1 MVYLVRAAVGKNDM
15 DNKSVENCVCVLR
28 NLSFRC
34 QEVEDPDYDK
44 HMFPP
49 VQSRASAPIRG
60 NYINSQNLIKYII
73 LITMFNF
80 IIRNSIK
87 DSKIFYAVDISYVTL
102 FYYHLCILF
111 F

>member
-1 MVYLVRAAVGKNDM
+1 MYLVRATIGTNDM

-44 HMFPP
+44 HVFPP

-60 NYINSQNLIKYII
+60 K
-73 LITMFNF
+73 
-80 IIRNSIK
+80 
-87 DSKIFYAVDISYVTL
+87 KIMIYYMSCFYAFSIYL
-102 FYYHLCILF
+102 LAALI
-111 F
+111 

>member
-1 MVYLVRAAVGKNDM
+1 MWSLYYRNVSSAGEYARKKLRACEGLIEAMVYLVRATIGTNDM

-44 HMFPP
+44 HVFPP

-60 NYINSQNLIKYII
+60 KKII
-73 LITMFNF
+73 IYGN
-80 IIRNSIK
+80 
-87 DSKIFYAVDISYVTL
+87 
-102 FYYHLCILF
+102 CI
-111 F
+111 